1 MKATLVLW
9 FVVVLID
16 LVVAAWFWR
25 LWWLA
30 LAAGVLSIIGLGVVL
45 VRRRRRR
52 EIRTESGWSLGAAL
66 EISNPDV
73 PAFVPEA
80 VIPSPVLKL
89 GMLALGAPGA
99 GKTESVL
106 LGYLQALPEHSP
118 GSGCAVFE
126 GKGDIDIYKKCV
138 AMGSVPDYF
147 FSTELAGSHTINL
160 MEGES
165 HEVVDRMTR
174 LLIGHTDST
183 SYYSD
188 AQRAVLSC
196 VIPLLSGL
204 NVPINLRDLYTA
216 LAIPDA
222 GLELLVRARDAG
234 VDPTMVLL
242 AEQWYGQ
249 KPATRLGEIRG
260 LLNKLFI
267 FCHGPHADRL
277 NAYQPDIR
285 VNDVVANNRF
295 VYFHLPL
302 SAFTR
307 DVAIA
312 IVEMFGVE
320 ARRRQLAGPEQ
331 YTMFPLLMDD
341 WGGFFY
347 EGFGPFSARC
357 RSAGMPLSFSF
368 QSLAQVKA
376 ISQTFADELDDNLA
390 TKIILRVQGEDTGQF
405 ALRLLGEYDALEV
418 STSLL
423 GDRDG
428 TSLGTVRR
436 ARLQPRDLREL
447 MPGEAYISTL
457 YQANDRMV
465 NPLWRVRL
473 PRLDFDHWQAV
484 AMPIARI
491 HEEGRG
497 LGLWRRYMDP
507 TTLATLKRETAVM
520 DNDVDVAPRVVEL

>member
-1 MKATLVLW
+1 MKATAILW
-9 FVVVLID
+9 FVVALID
-16 LVVAAWFWR
+16 LIVAAWFWQS
-25 LWWLA
+25 WWLM
-30 LAAGVLSIIGLGVVL
+30 LAAGVLTLVGVAL
-45 VRRRRRR
+45 LLWQRRRRQVSRS
-52 EIRTESGWSLGAAL
+52 ESGWSLGAAL
-66 EISNPDV
+66 EITNPDA
-73 PAFVPEA
+73 PAFVSEA
-80 VIPSPVLKL
+80 VIPSSVLKL

-106 LGYLQALPEHSP
+106 LGYLHALPEHSP

-138 AMGSVPDYF
+138 AMGRMPDYF
-147 FSTELAGSHTINL
+147 FSTELSGSHTINL
-160 MEGES
+160 MEGEA

-204 NVPINLRDLYTA
+204 HVPVNLRDLYTA

-222 GLELLVRARDAG
+222 GLELLVRARDAD

-242 AEQWYGQ
+242 AEQWYAQ
-249 KPATRLGEIRG
+249 KPASRLGEIRG

-277 NAYQPDIR
+277 NAYQPDLR

-295 VYFHLPL
+295 AYFHLPL
-302 SAFTR
+302 SEFSR

-331 YTMFPLLMDD
+331 YRMFPLLMDD

-357 RSAGMPLSFSF
+357 RSACMPLSFSF

-376 ISQTFADELDDNLA
+376 VSQTFADELDDNLA

-428 TSLGTVRR
+428 TSLGMARR
-436 ARLQPRDLREL
+436 ARLQARELREL
-447 MPGEAYISTL
+447 MPGEAYVSTL
-457 YQANDRMV
+457 YQASGRMV
-465 NPLWRVRL
+465 SPLWRLRL
-473 PRLDFDHWQAV
+473 PRIDFDHWQAV

-507 TTLATLKRETAVM
+507 TTVATLKRAAQAREPDTKEES
-520 DNDVDVAPRVVEL
+520 RVVEL